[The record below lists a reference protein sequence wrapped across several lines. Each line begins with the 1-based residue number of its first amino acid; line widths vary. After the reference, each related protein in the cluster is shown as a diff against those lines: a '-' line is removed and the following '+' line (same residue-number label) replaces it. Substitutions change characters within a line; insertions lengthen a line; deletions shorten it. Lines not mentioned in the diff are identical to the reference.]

1 MAWASNKRK
10 SRSLIASA
18 AAVDLSMPIWSQY
31 PSVDSTWQQELWRLY
46 HCVPEFAKGANYVGS
61 CCSRCRIYV
70 AEVNDQGEVQREVKP
85 SNPVGK
91 LAYTVLGG
99 PEKQP
104 ELQNLAGT
112 ASMVSGEF
120 WTIALEVENS
130 DKWFVLQYNEL
141 IRMENF
147 LAYPGADPIRQ
158 FAYQFGD
165 QRYELREGRDLLFRT
180 WSPDPSEYVCAY
192 SPARSLG
199 TTLIELEILS
209 QYILAQARSRLA
221 SGGVW
226 PLPKELD
233 FPAQDN
239 YPAGVEG
246 FMQRQLDAATR
257 NLAPGGFGNA
267 SQVVPQMIEAPADII
282 DKIKEPIVFGSVLSE
297 QASALRGECR
307 QTIANGL
314 DIAPEIITGMGDANH
329 WNGPAIEQSTIDSVI
344 KPIMTRLCNAL
355 TTNYLV
361 PAVKLMG
368 KDPKKYKFWFDTASL
383 VTRPNRL
390 KETLELYQQGIVGI
404 DEVLKAADL
413 PDDAKMG
420 ADEAEKILAI
430 ALLKSDGNM
439 IQIKELREKAGLK
452 IKSTAPDSIPP
463 GQIGGPPGI
472 AGRPPAPPPPER
484 TLKNINPSAQPQRST
499 MPGAPN
505 NAVTGPGNNSPR
517 PAVTASLASPH
528 QIALLS
534 IADAQVRQALD
545 KIGKSLRSKPGGVQ
559 FKTIPPDQIYLSH
572 HIEDPEYVRALLA
585 SSFGHL
591 APMLRDQEVPVG
603 ADEVRSAL
611 MDYCIDIIT
620 NQWAHEVRIMRGRLE
635 LEALL

>member
-1 MAWASNKRK
+1 MAFASGTKRK

-31 PSVDSTWQQELWRLY
+31 PSADTAWQQELWRLY

-85 SNPVGK
+85 SNPVGR
-91 LAYTVLGG
+91 LAHSVLGG

-120 WTIALEVENS
+120 WTIALEVDNS

-180 WSPDPSEYVCAY
+180 WAPDPAEYVCAY
-192 SPARSLG
+192 SPARSLIN
-199 TTLIELEILS
+199 TLVELEILS
-209 QYILAQARSRLA
+209 QYIMAQARSRLA

-226 PLPKELD
+226 PLPKEMD
-233 FPAQDN
+233 FPAQDD
-239 YPAGVEG
+239 YPAGVES
-246 FMQRQLDAATR
+246 FMQRMLDTAQR
-257 NLAPGGFGNA
+257 NLANFGNA
-267 SQVVPQMIEAPADII
+267 SQLIPVMVEAPADVI
-282 DKIKEPIVFGSVLSE
+282 DKIKEPIIFGSVLSE
-297 QASALRGECR
+297 QASQLRTECR
-307 QTIANGL
+307 GTIANGM

-329 WNGPAIEQSTIDSVI
+329 WNGPAIEQSTIDTVI

-355 TTNYLV
+355 TTNYLT

-368 KDPKKYKFWFDTASL
+368 KDPKRYKFWFDTASL

-390 KETLELYQQGIVGI
+390 KETLDMYAQGLVGA

-413 PDDAKMG
+413 PDDAKMSD
-420 ADEAEKILAI
+420 AEAEKILAI

-452 IKSTAPDSIPP
+452 IKSTAPDAIPP
-463 GQIGGPPGI
+463 GQMGGPPGI
-472 AGRPPAPPPPER
+472 AGRPPAPPPPPR
-484 TLKNINPSAQPQRST
+484 TISDINPTAQPQRST
-499 MPGAPN
+499 LPGAPN
-505 NAVTGPGNNSPR
+505 NATTGPGNNGPR

-528 QIALLS
+528 QVALLAV
-534 IADAQVRQALD
+534 ADLQVRQALERV
-545 KIGKSLRSKPGGVQ
+545 GKSLKAKPGGAQ
-559 FKTIPPDQIYLSH
+559 YKSLPWDEIYLSAH
-572 HIEDPEYVRALLA
+572 VADPDYARALLA

-591 APMLRDQEVPVG
+591 TRALHDQEIPAN

-611 MDYCIDIIT
+611 MDYCVDLVT

-635 LEALL
+635 LEQLL

>member
-1 MAWASNKRK
+1 VAFASGTRKK

-31 PSVDSTWQQELWRLY
+31 PSVDSAWQQELWRLY

-70 AEVNDQGEVQREVKP
+70 AEVDDRGEVQQEVK
-85 SNPVGK
+85 STNPVGK

-120 WTIALEVENS
+120 WTMALEVEDS
-130 DKWFVLQYNEL
+130 DRWFVVQYNEL

-147 LAYPGADPIRQ
+147 FQYPGADPIRQ

-165 QRYELREGRDLLFRT
+165 KRYELREGRDILFRT

-192 SPARSLG
+192 SPARSLA
-199 TTLIELEILS
+199 TTLVELEILS

-239 YPAGVEG
+239 QPPGVEG
-246 FMQRQLDAATR
+246 LMQRLLDAATR
-257 NLAPGGFGNA
+257 NLQNFGNA
-267 SQVVPQMIEAPADII
+267 SQLIPLMVEAPAEVI
-282 DKIKEPIVFGSVLSE
+282 DKIKEPIIFGSVLSE
-297 QASALRGECR
+297 QASALRQECR

-344 KPIMTRLCNAL
+344 VPIMTRLCNSL

-368 KDPKKYKFWFDTASL
+368 KEPKKYKFWFDTASL
-383 VTRPNRL
+383 VTRPNKL
-390 KETLELYQQGIVGI
+390 KETLELYSQKVVGI

-413 PDDAKMG
+413 PESAKMG
-420 ADEAEKILAI
+420 DAEREQLLA
-430 ALLKSDGNM
+430 AQLLLSDGNM
-439 IQIKELREKAGLK
+439 VQIKELREKAGLK

-463 GQIGGPPGI
+463 GQPGGPPGI
-472 AGRPPAPPPPER
+472 AGRPPAPPPPAR
-484 TLKNINPSAQPQRST
+484 TLTNLNPGQQPGRST
-499 MPGAPN
+499 LPGAPN
-505 NAVTGPGNNSPR
+505 NAVTGPGNNAPR

-545 KIGKSLRSKPGGVQ
+545 KVGKSLRSKPGGAQ
-559 FKTIPPDQIYLSH
+559 FKSTPPDQVYLNVH
-572 HIEDPEYVRALLA
+572 VANPEHARALLA
-585 SSFGHL
+585 SCFGHL
-591 APMLRDQEVPVG
+591 GPMLRDQEIPAN

-611 MDYCIDIIT
+611 MDYCVDIIT
-620 NQWAHEVRIMRGRLE
+620 HQWAHEVRIMRGRME
-635 LEALL
+635 LEQLL